1 MSPPS
6 PADSQSDPFDLIRYF
21 ARFLLL
27 LGTPLAVGLWLS
39 GIAPRALLF
48 VSALWSIYG
57 LVHAV
62 LDGLLD
68 PLIDFASEAVQ
79 NIGLAPLGGSYSLIE
94 GRVARNE
101 LDTAAAAY
109 RQLAE
114 QGDPEAMVRRAALL
128 AGPLRVPTQ
137 ARIELE
143 EFRERQRLGTA
154 ADIRIG
160 LALAGVYEHGLDDPG
175 HAMREIRRLLDRY
188 PHQRG
193 LRHIRR
199 TLAALKTERFGPEP

>member
-6 PADSQSDPFDLIRYF
+6 DLASDPFDLIRYF
-21 ARFLLL
+21 ARFLLV
-27 LGTPLAVGLWLS
+27 LGTLAAVGLWLT

-48 VSALWSIYG
+48 ASALWSIYG

-68 PLIDFASEAVQ
+68 PLIDFATQAVQ
-79 NIGLAPLGGSYSLIE
+79 NIGLAPSGRSYSLIE
-94 GRVARNE
+94 GMVARNE
-101 LDTAAAAY
+101 HDTAAAAY
-109 RQLAE
+109 RQLAD
-114 QGDPEAMVRRAALL
+114 QGDPEAMARRAALL

-143 EFRERQRLGTA
+143 EFREQQRLGTA

-160 LALAGVYEHGLDDPG
+160 LALADVYEHALDDPG

-193 LRHIRR
+193 LRYIRR
-199 TLAALKTERFGPEP
+199 TLAALKTQRFGPAS